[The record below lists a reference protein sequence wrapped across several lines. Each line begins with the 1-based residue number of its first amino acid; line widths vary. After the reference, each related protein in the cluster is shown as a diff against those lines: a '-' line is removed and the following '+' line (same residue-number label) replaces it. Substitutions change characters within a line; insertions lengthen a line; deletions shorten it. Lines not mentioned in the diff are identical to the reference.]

1 MSRRRPARPRPPS
14 GRPWGRGTVAVAVA
28 AVVAALAAAPAP
40 AQTPI
45 TGSGLG
51 YPVAPVDA
59 RAAGVGGTGGALPG
73 GSLATRNPAALT
85 AFQRLTLG
93 FTLSP
98 EAVDVDVSDSAPSQA
113 AGRSR
118 FGVARVV
125 VPFGDW
131 RVGAGFSPELDQDW
145 RVTLEDTLNFGGQRF
160 PFRERRVSDGGL
172 SAANLS
178 LARQIGPVS
187 VGVGGDRL
195 TGSLERSFRRSFTTD
210 TAEGGGETGGGG
222 LSDVGASGSW
232 AYGGWRA
239 HGGLGVSI
247 GDAAR
252 LNVAGAVSGELTAD
266 PDGGADERT
275 YDYPASVSASAS
287 VRPVEGLLVTG
298 GGGWTGWSSMDGD
311 LRQGRAEDTRWA
323 GGGVELTDV
332 QVGPL
337 ATPLRLG
344 GRVRELPFARGGRAQ
359 VTERAVT
366 AGFGILGAGGQASL
380 EFALEVGTRGDVADA
395 GIAEDFRRLHF
406 TLQIRQ

>member
-1 MSRRRPARPRPPS
+1 M
-14 GRPWGRGTVAVAVA
+14 
-28 AVVAALAAAPAP
+28 
-40 AQTPI
+40 
-45 TGSGLG
+45 
-51 YPVAPVDA
+51 
-59 RAAGVGGTGGALPG
+59 
-73 GSLATRNPAALT
+73 
-85 AFQRLTLG
+85 
-93 FTLSP
+93 
-98 EAVDVDVSDSAPSQA
+98 
-113 AGRSR
+113 
-118 FGVARVV
+118 

-145 RVTLEDTLNFGGQRF
+145 RVTLEDTLSFGGQRF

-172 SAANLS
+172 SAANVS

-195 TGSLERSFRRSFTTD
+195 TGSLERSFRRSFIRD
-210 TAEGGGETGGGG
+210 TADGGGGTGGGGG
-222 LSDVGASGSW
+222 LSDVGAGGSW

-239 HGGLGVSI
+239 HGGLGLSI
-247 GDAAR
+247 GGAAR

-266 PDGGADERT
+266 PDGDAEVRT

-287 VRPVEGLLVTG
+287 VRPVEGVLVTG

-344 GRVRELPFARGGRAQ
+344 GRVRELPFARDGREQ

-395 GIAEDFRRLHF
+395 GIAEDFRRFHF